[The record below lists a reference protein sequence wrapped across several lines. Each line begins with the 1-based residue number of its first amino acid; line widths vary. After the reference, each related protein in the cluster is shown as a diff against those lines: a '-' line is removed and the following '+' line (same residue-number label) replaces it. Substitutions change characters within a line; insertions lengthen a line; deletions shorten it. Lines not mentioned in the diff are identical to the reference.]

1 MHPFFNGCVE
11 ELEQRWE
18 RIGRDFDI
26 YEALQ
31 REANRKQMSMAIPK
45 IIAENLAP
53 EMKIIQDAK
62 FRRHYGLSLSDHAE
76 MPAHEEIVLRRW
88 MAINNG

>member
-1 MHPFFNGCVE
+1 MHPFFNRSVE

-26 YEALQ
+26 YEVLQ
-31 REANRKQMSMAIPK
+31 REANRKQVSMTIPPM
-45 IIAENLAP
+45 IAENLEP
-53 EMKIIQDAK
+53 ELKVIEDAK
-62 FRRHYGLSLSDHAE
+62 FRRYYGLSITDLAE
-76 MPAHEEIVLRRW
+76 MPAHDETILRRW

>member
-1 MHPFFNGCVE
+1 MHPFFNRSVE
-11 ELEQRWE
+11 GLEQRWE

-31 REANRKQMSMAIPK
+31 REANRQQVSMAIPK
-45 IIAENLAP
+45 IIAENLEP
-53 EMKIIQDAK
+53 EMKIIEDAK
-62 FRRHYGLSLSDHAE
+62 FRRHFGLSLTDHAE
-76 MPAHEEIVLRRW
+76 MPAHDETVLRRW